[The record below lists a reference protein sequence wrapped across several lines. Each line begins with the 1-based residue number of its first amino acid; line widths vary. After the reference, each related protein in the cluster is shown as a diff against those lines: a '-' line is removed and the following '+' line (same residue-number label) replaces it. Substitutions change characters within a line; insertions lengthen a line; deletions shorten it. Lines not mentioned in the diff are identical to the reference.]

1 MKLALKIVSVLQLI
15 CGILLAVLGLASTAM
30 FATAGGEGS
39 AALAVLSVVLLVLS
53 GAIGIISGVL
63 GLRAAK
69 DPAKA
74 MPAVVLGAI
83 SLAFAV
89 ITLVTTF
96 SLESAAQCVV
106 PVIYFGCA
114 LGLKNSAGKGG
125 EA

>member
-1 MKLALKIVSVLQLI
+1 MKTALKIISVLQII
-15 CGILLAVLGLASTAM
+15 CGIILAVLGLASTGL
-30 FATAGGEGS
+30 FAAAGSEG
-39 AALAVLSVVLLVLS
+39 AALVVLSVVLLVLS
-53 GAIGIISGVL
+53 GAIGILSGVL

-74 MPAVVLGAI
+74 MPAVVMGGI

-89 ITLVTTF
+89 ITLVTSF
-96 SLESAAQCVV
+96 SPESAAQCVV
-106 PVIYFGCA
+106 PAIYFGCA

>member
-69 DPAKA
+69 A

-89 ITLVTTF
+89 ITLVTSF

>member
-39 AALAVLSVVLLVLS
+39 AALAVLSVLLVLS
-53 GAIGIISGVL
+53 GALGIISGVL

-74 MPAVVLGAI
+74 MPAVVLGGI
-83 SLAFAV
+83 SLALSV
-89 ITLVTTF
+89 VSLVTSF
-96 SLESAAQCVV
+96 SLESLAQCVL
-106 PVIYFGCA
+106 PAIYFGCA
-114 LGLKNSAGKGG
+114 LGLKNSASQGN
-125 EA
+125 E

>member
-39 AALAVLSVVLLVLS
+39 AALAVLSVLLVLS
-53 GAIGIISGVL
+53 GALGIISGVL

-89 ITLVTTF
+89 ITLVTSF